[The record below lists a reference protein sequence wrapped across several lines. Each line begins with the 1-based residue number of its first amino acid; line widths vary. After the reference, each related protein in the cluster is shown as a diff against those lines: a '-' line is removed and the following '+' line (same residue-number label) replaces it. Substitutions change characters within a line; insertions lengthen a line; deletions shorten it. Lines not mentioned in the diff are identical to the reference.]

1 MTEAAGVTEAPRPMM
16 IGDFAR
22 RCRLPVSTLRY
33 YDRIGLLAPA
43 AVDPSNGYRRYTS
56 GQLPAAVLIGRLR
69 AIGSGPPAIAAV
81 LAGGT
86 AAGAALAAERR
97 RVQAQVR
104 DAHRALAELDDL
116 LAGPDDLLAGPDDLL
131 AGPDDLRA
139 GPDDLLAGRALTRG
153 GAHGYDVRLVT
164 LGRYRVAA
172 APFAAPDTGV
182 AGCIL
187 RGIAGLRTALRR
199 SGCARAGPWGA
210 TFPLEITEQV
220 SGLVFARARQL
231 SRAPGLAVA
240 WLPAARA
247 VRTVHQRGPG
257 TLAMA
262 YQAVLDRIDDEGWIP
277 AGPVIEEYLALDAP
291 PATAPAIQV
300 TVPLA

>member
-1 MTEAAGVTEAPRPMM
+1 MTEPPRPMM

-33 YDRIGLLAPA
+33 YDRIGLLVPA
-43 AVDPSNGYRRYTS
+43 AVDPSNGYRRYTAD
-56 GQLPAAVLIGRLR
+56 QLPAAVLIGRLR
-69 AIGSGPPAIAAV
+69 AIGTVPQAIAAV

-97 RVQAQVR
+97 RVEGQAR
-104 DAHRALAELDDL
+104 DAHRALAELDE
-116 LAGPDDLLAGPDDLL
+116 
-131 AGPDDLRA
+131 
-139 GPDDLLAGRALTRG
+139 LLAGRALVHG
-153 GAHGYDVRLVT
+153 GVHGYDVRLVS

-172 APFAAPDTGV
+172 APFAAPDAGV

-231 SRAPGLAVA
+231 SPAPGLATA
-240 WLPAARA
+240 WLPAGRA
-247 VRTVHQRGPG
+247 MRTVHQRGPG
-257 TLAMA
+257 TLALA
-262 YQAVLDRIDDEGWIP
+262 YQAVLDRIDHEGWTP